1 MVTGGTWKTTKDVW
15 QEPSGLHLRVNRSIH
30 TWPYQKIVLCN
41 QKIVCVYVQDRNNQ
55 PILIAPRLVE
65 HLKMR
70 CTPSKEPQLLVS
82 ICGEP
87 SDRVDR
93 LQTSFHL
100 KVSSK
105 RKEAPGN
112 PITDRADHWK
122 PSTRKPI
129 LRIYAKKEGKQKP
142 FLVVSKSPLAMSSVE
157 GNNSTKG

>member
-41 QKIVCVYVQDRNNQ
+41 QKIEVCVYVQDRNNQ

-65 HLKMR
+65 HPWGGIFWSRSGRRRSPSRSLLAGMILWEMHVPQQMLRTCTQRLNRDSKHATKKVRLKFHLKMR
-70 CTPSKEPQLLVS
+70 CAPSKEPQLLVS

-100 KVSSK
+100 
-105 RKEAPGN
+105 
-112 PITDRADHWK
+112 I
-122 PSTRKPI
+122 
-129 LRIYAKKEGKQKP
+129 
-142 FLVVSKSPLAMSSVE
+142 
-157 GNNSTKG
+157 